1 MSKRL
6 ATIGACLALACT
18 LALTPAPACA
28 TTASELADAAARL
41 EELGAQLSSVQ
52 EQLAAATSGAQEL
65 DAAVDAKGEEVA
77 ASQEELD
84 ALRGSLADTLAL
96 HYKQGTATLL
106 DYLLGSSSF
115 DDLVGRIYY
124 ADKISGRLTELVEAV
139 ESTTERL
146 SQERGELEASL
157 SAQQARVDE
166 LMALVEE
173 YQGYVDGAASVYSAL
188 DEQARAELAERA
200 KDSETIAA
208 AVDAAEG
215 ASADRETALEQDA
228 ESDVEPPVST
238 EDPQDPETPSTPSTP
253 STSGGSSSGG
263 DSSLDPSVSR
273 TRDTYLANVTW
284 GGDADYIDA
293 LAARAESIDSS
304 TSYFI
309 TFDNELCRVIVYQR
323 QGGTWTAIKLYNCNG
338 AKNTYS
344 GVWKVAHKQIC
355 NWDDSY
361 FGRGYNDWS
370 TCYIEAYHSTNTTG
384 HSRYV
389 PGRGWEDCAAI
400 HSTGYTTTGWSNRG
414 CAGLQWADAKW
425 VYDNIPV
432 GTTVYEFRYSSLL

>member
-6 ATIGACLALACT
+6 AAIGACLTLAGAIALA
-18 LALTPAPACA
+18 PAPARA
-28 TTASELADAAARL
+28 TTESELADAAARL
-41 EELGAQLSSVQ
+41 EELGSQLASVQ
-52 EQLAAATSGAQEL
+52 GQLASATLEAQEL
-65 DAAVDAKGEEVA
+65 DAAVDSKGEEVA
-77 ASQEELD
+77 ASREELG
-84 ALRGSLADTLAL
+84 ALRDSLASTLSL
-96 HYKQGTATLL
+96 HYKQGPSTLL

-124 ADKISGRLTELVEAV
+124 ADKISGRLTELVAAV

-146 SQERGELEASL
+146 SREQVELEASL

-173 YQGYVDGAASVYSAL
+173 YQGYVDGAASVYDAL

-200 KDSETIAA
+200 KESEAIAA

-215 ASADRETALEQDA
+215 ASADRETALEEDA
-228 ESDVEPPVST
+228 ESGVEPPVDT
-238 EDPQDPETPSTPSTP
+238 GDPQDPETPGTPSTP
-253 STSGGSSSGG
+253 GGSSSGG
-263 DSSLDPSVSR
+263 DPSLDPTVSR

-293 LAARAESIDSS
+293 LAARAGEIGSS
-304 TSYFI
+304 TSYFV

-323 QGGTWTAIKLYNCNG
+323 QGGTWTAVKLYNCNG

-370 TCYIEAYHSTNTTG
+370 TCYIEAYHSSNTTG